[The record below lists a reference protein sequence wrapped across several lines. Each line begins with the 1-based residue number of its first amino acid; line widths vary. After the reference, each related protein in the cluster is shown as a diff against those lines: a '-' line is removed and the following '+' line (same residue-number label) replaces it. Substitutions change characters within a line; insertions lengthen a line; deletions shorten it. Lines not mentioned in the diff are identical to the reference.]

1 MPLPNGCIYVAGD
14 FDPADFSSADF
25 ETGEMVCGPYF
36 VQVQQAFDQVTP
48 QQVYQQVVAQQVTSS
63 GSE

>member
-1 MPLPNGCIYVAGD
+1 MPLPNGCIYVAG
-14 FDPADFSSADF
+14 DPADFSSADF